1 MKNVNLV
8 RLSFLATALLSSVA
22 LADNAMTMRAEA
34 ADPWLG
40 SLTWKMPTS
49 TSNLSSDV
57 PARGNN
63 FRWKFTLFGT
73 FNNYGNVESVA
84 FPGYC
89 LKASGGRAGSG
100 VILATCDFKGN
111 DKTQQWISER
121 VRLHDNRGWY
131 SFRSFAYF
139 TTNMCMQGTNAPSP
153 ITLQDCSNPPGPN
166 QVWSVFNE
174 LQGIFMTDG
183 TAFSR

>member
-1 MKNVNLV
+1 VNNVTLV

-40 SLTWKMPTS
+40 SLSWKMPTS

-57 PARGNN
+57 LRRGNE
-63 FRWKFTLFGT
+63 FRWKFTPFGT
-73 FNNYGNVESVA
+73 INNYGNLESVA

-89 LKASGGRAGSG
+89 LKASGSRPGSG

-111 DKTQQWISER
+111 DKAQVWISTLER
-121 VRLHDNRGWY
+121 KHDSRGWY
-131 SFRSFAYF
+131 SFKPFAYF
-139 TTNMCMQGTNAPSP
+139 STNMCMQGANAPSP
-153 ITLQDCSNPPGPN
+153 ITLQDCNNPPGPN

-174 LQGIFMTDG
+174 LQGIFMTDV

>member
-22 LADNAMTMRAEA
+22 LAENTMTMRAEA
-34 ADPWLG
+34 VDPWIG
-40 SLTWKMPTS
+40 SLTWKMQTP

-57 PARGNN
+57 PGRGNN
-63 FRWKFTLFGT
+63 FRWKFKRYGT
-73 FNNYGNVESVA
+73 INNYGNVESLA

-89 LKASGGRAGSG
+89 LKASGGSAGSA
-100 VILATCDFKGN
+100 VVLATCDFKAN
-111 DKTQQWISER
+111 DKTQIWISTRE
-121 VRLHDNRGWY
+121 RLHDSRGWY

-139 TTNMCMQGTNAPSP
+139 TTSMCMQGMNLPTP
-153 ITLQDCSNPPGPN
+153 ISLQTCGVPPGPN

-174 LQGIFMTDG
+174 VLGSFVTDL
-183 TAFSR
+183 TSFIE